1 MAARSKAR
9 KRALDIL
16 FEADLRGLPTL
27 ELLSERQSTG
37 EVPVPPYAADLVRG
51 VAANRDRIDELIS
64 WNLVDWTLERM
75 PAVDRNTL
83 RIGVYELL
91 WADDVPDAVAISE
104 AVALAED
111 LSTDNSPS
119 FVNGVLARIKADKP
133 TLSLDPDA
141 SAFGPDDTGLDG
153 AGLDGAG
160 LDGTGGEGDE
170 EDSDDTDPYADD
182 DEPALAQE
190 PRTRP

>member
-16 FEADLRGLPTL
+16 FEAEQRGLPTL
-27 ELLSERQSTG
+27 ELLSERQSVG
-37 EVPVPPYAADLVRG
+37 EMPVQPYAAELVRG
-51 VAANRDRIDELIS
+51 VATHSERIDELMS
-64 WNLVDWTLERM
+64 WNLVDWTLDRM
-75 PAVDRNTL
+75 PAVDRNIL

-91 WADDVPDAVAISE
+91 WADDVPDPVAISE

-133 TLSLDPDA
+133 GLSLEPDPSALGPVGPGADEDPYDDGDA
-141 SAFGPDDTGLDG
+141 DPY
-153 AGLDGAG
+153 
-160 LDGTGGEGDE
+160 GEDE
-170 EDSDDTDPYADD
+170 EADGGSPTDA
-182 DEPALAQE
+182 AAE
-190 PRTRP
+190 PRRRS